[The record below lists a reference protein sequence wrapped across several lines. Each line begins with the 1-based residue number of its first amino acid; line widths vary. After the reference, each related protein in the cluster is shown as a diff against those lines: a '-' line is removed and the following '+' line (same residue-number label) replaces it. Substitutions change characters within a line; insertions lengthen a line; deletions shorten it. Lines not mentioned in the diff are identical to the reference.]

1 MLKIHAATAGVL
13 AGALLLTGCSSSIRA
28 PKVTPSASSSSTSA
42 SASPS
47 VSATPSSSP
56 TPSVSATPSE
66 SPSPTVSPSP
76 VPTAEAPVQ
85 APAAEVPSTQAPAAP
100 VSEAPAQPVQQ
111 APARSSVYYETC
123 ADARA
128 AGAAPLHRGEPGYR
142 PGLDKDGDGVACEPK
157 KKH

>member
-42 SASPS
+42 SASAS

-56 TPSVSATPSE
+56 TPSASATPS
-66 SPSPTVSPSP
+66 PTVIPSP
-76 VPTAEAPVQ
+76 VPTTEAPAQ
-85 APAAEVPSTQAPAAP
+85 APAAEAPSAQAPAAP
-100 VSEAPAQPVQQ
+100 VSEAPAQQ
-111 APARSSVYYETC
+111 APAQSSVYYKNC
-123 ADARA
+123 DAVRA

-142 PGLDKDGDGVACEPK
+142 PGLDSDGDGVACEPK

>member
-13 AGALLLTGCSSSIRA
+13 AGALLLTGCSSSVRA

-42 SASPS
+42 SASAS

-56 TPSVSATPSE
+56 TPSASATPSE
-66 SPSPTVSPSP
+66 SPSPTVTPSP
-76 VPTAEAPVQ
+76 VPTTETPAQ
-85 APAAEVPSTQAPAAP
+85 APAAEAPAQQ
-100 VSEAPAQPVQQ
+100 APAQPVQQ
-111 APARSSVYYETC
+111 APAQSSVYYETC

-142 PGLDKDGDGVACEPK
+142 PGLDRDGDGVACEPK

>member
-56 TPSVSATPSE
+56 TPSASSDAECVCDSFGVSFSDGN
-66 SPSPTVSPSP
+66 
-76 VPTAEAPVQ
+76 
-85 APAAEVPSTQAPAAP
+85 P
-100 VSEAPAQPVQQ
+100 VSG
-111 APARSSVYYETC
+111 S
-123 ADARA
+123 D
-128 AGAAPLHRGEPGYR
+128 
-142 PGLDKDGDGVACEPK
+142 D
-157 KKH
+157 

>member
-13 AGALLLTGCSSSIRA
+13 AGALLLTGCSSSARA

-47 VSATPSSSP
+47 ASATPSSSP
-56 TPSVSATPSE
+56 TPSASATPSE
-66 SPSPTVSPSP
+66 SPSPTVTPSP
-76 VPTAEAPVQ
+76 VPTTEAPAQ
-85 APAAEVPSTQAPAAP
+85 APAAEAPAQQQ
-100 VSEAPAQPVQQ
+100 APAQPVQQ
-111 APARSSVYYETC
+111 APAQSDVYYKNC
-123 ADARA
+123 AEARA

-142 PGLDKDGDGVACEPK
+142 LGLDSDGDGVACEPK

>member
-13 AGALLLTGCSSSIRA
+13 AGALLLTGCSSSARA

-47 VSATPSSSP
+47 ASATPSSSP
-56 TPSVSATPSE
+56 TPSASATPSE
-66 SPSPTVSPSP
+66 SPSPTVIPSP
-76 VPTAEAPVQ
+76 VPTTEAPAQ
-85 APAAEVPSTQAPAAP
+85 APAAEAPA
-100 VSEAPAQPVQQ
+100 QQ
-111 APARSSVYYETC
+111 APAQSSVYYETC

-142 PGLDKDGDGVACEPK
+142 PGLDRDGDGVACEPK